1 MIFVQ
6 IYIKILG
13 FGQKTILMRVD
24 LFEIF
29 LSETSE
35 ICFIFQGFVGLRR
48 RNKSHINPKRIFG
61 CRILLFFRI
70 ANADIH
76 TFRIANAEERVFLV

>member
-1 MIFVQ
+1 MDLDKKRMIFVQ

-35 ICFIFQGFVGLRR
+35 ICFIFRDFVGL
-48 RNKSHINPKRIFG
+48 
-61 CRILLFFRI
+61 
-70 ANADIH
+70 
-76 TFRIANAEERVFLV
+76 